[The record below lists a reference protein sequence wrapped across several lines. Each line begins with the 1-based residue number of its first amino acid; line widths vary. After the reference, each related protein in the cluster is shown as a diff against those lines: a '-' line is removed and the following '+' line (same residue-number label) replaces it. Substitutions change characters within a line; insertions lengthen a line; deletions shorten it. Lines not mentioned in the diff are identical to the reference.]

1 MNRGHDMCFAITICN
16 SLLLTA
22 SSSTYGWWIGYLLK
36 KENAKVFFD
45 ADFSH
50 SLLSIENFPYNWIP
64 IIYDTKLNKI
74 KKFRKSIK
82 YKKINYR
89 E

>member
-36 KENAKVFFD
+36 KENVKVFYD

-50 SLLSIENFPYNWIP
+50 SLVSIENFPNNWIP

-74 KKFRKSIK
+74 KKFKKNIK
-82 YKKINYR
+82 YKLSNTQ
-89 E
+89 